1 MKWNDGDRFM
11 RERYIDIME
20 KALGAYS
27 KERLS
32 EIVSDAE
39 AKGICEHG
47 FFRITSVMGIL
58 ISKGRRKELMPLFLR
73 AMDISCEALWKTDM
87 TIEENKSVGI
97 DFAVKEIVFA
107 YIELEKSGIV
117 MRERLE
123 KWFDGIK
130 KVDWRKNYSSV
141 AKSETDPVNNWGMY
155 NAAGEYM
162 REYIGA
168 ANAGEYLDVQVA
180 SQLLAVDE
188 NGMYRD
194 PGCPMLYDLAS
205 RAQFAIMLHFGYSG
219 KWKNALDDALRK
231 AGSFMLSLQSVNG
244 EIPFGGRS
252 NRFLFNEAYLAACCE
267 FEAARYK
274 REGNLRLAGEFKSA
288 ASLATESIEKR
299 LSMHPIKHVRNAF
312 PQNSIF
318 GLEDYAYFDKY
329 MVSLASFI
337 YIAYLF
343 AEDDIKEVP
352 CPAVRGGFVLR
363 TTDSFHKIAA
373 SACGYSI
380 EIDTDA
386 DLHYDATGLG
396 RIQFANAP
404 SEIVLSE
411 PFPKKPSYSIV
422 DCLSTGLFKRIYAG
436 GENPSYLSLSP
447 VVAFSDGTEIRISD
461 LSGNVECELKIL
473 QQSENNVSFDLTW
486 KSPEFKG
493 FSEIKE
499 SYVMSNSG
507 VEIRASAD
515 FSENAKLI
523 RYIPVIKT
531 DGSAVSSV
539 SVTKKRVSVGYKGS
553 RLEISGDGFI
563 RSDKS
568 FSNRDGI
575 YNLLCCDGEYICFRI
590 L

>member
-1 MKWNDGDRFM
+1 MC
-11 RERYIDIME
+11 ERYIDIME

-27 KERLS
+27 EKRLS
-32 EIVSDAE
+32 EIVDNAE
-39 AKGICEHG
+39 KNGVCEHG

-73 AMDISCEALWKTDM
+73 AMDVSCEALWKTDM

-107 YIELEKSGIV
+107 YIEVEKSGIV
-117 MRERLE
+117 KRERIE

-168 ANAGEYLDVQVA
+168 ANAEGYLDVQLA

-205 RAQFAIMLHFGYSG
+205 RTQFAVMLHFGYSG

-231 AGSFMLSLQSVNG
+231 AGGLMLSLQSVNG

-288 ASLATESIEKR
+288 ARLATESIEKR
-299 LSMHPIKHVRNAF
+299 LSMSPIKHVRNAF

-363 TTDSFHKIAA
+363 TSESFHKISA

-380 EIDTDA
+380 EIDTNA
-386 DLHYDATGLG
+386 DWHYDATGLG
-396 RIQFANAP
+396 RIQFSGAP
-404 SEIVLSE
+404 SEMILSE

-422 DCLSTGLFKRIYAG
+422 NCLSTGLFKRIHAED
-436 GENPSYLSLSP
+436 ENPSFLSLSP
-447 VVAFSDGTEIRISD
+447 VVAFSDGTEMRIAD
-461 LSGNVECELKIL
+461 LSGNVECELDIL
-473 QQSENNVSFDLTW
+473 QQSENNVSFDLIW

-493 FSEIKE
+493 LSEIKE
-499 SYVMSNSG
+499 SYVLSNSG

-515 FSENAKLI
+515 LSENARLI
-523 RYIPVIKT
+523 RYIPVIET
-531 DGSAVSSV
+531 DGNDASSV
-539 SVTKKRVSVGYKGS
+539 SVTKSLVCVDYKGFK
-553 RLEISGDGFI
+553 LKISGNEFF
-563 RSDKS
+563 RVNKT

-575 YNLLCCDGEYICFRI
+575 YNLLCCDGEYICFVFS
-590 L
+590 

>member
-1 MKWNDGDRFM
+1 MC
-11 RERYIDIME
+11 ERYIDIME

-27 KERLS
+27 EKRLS
-32 EIVSDAE
+32 EIVDNAE
-39 AKGICEHG
+39 KNGVCEHG

-58 ISKGRRKELMPLFLR
+58 ISKGRRKELIPLFLR
-73 AMDISCEALWKTDM
+73 AMDVSCEALWKTDM

-107 YIELEKSGIV
+107 YIEIEKSGIV
-117 MRERLE
+117 KRERIE

-130 KVDWRKNYSSV
+130 RIDWRKNYSSV

-168 ANAGEYLDVQVA
+168 ANAEGYLDVQLA

-205 RAQFAIMLHFGYSG
+205 RTQFAVMLHFGYSG

-231 AGSFMLSLQSVNG
+231 AGGLMLSLQSVNG

-252 NRFLFNEAYLAACCE
+252 NRFFFIDAYLPACCE

-288 ASLATESIEKR
+288 ARLATESIEKR
-299 LSMHPIKHVRNAF
+299 LCKPVVKHVRNAF

-343 AEDDIKEVP
+343 AEDDIKEEP

-363 TTDSFHKIAA
+363 TSESFHKIAA

-380 EIDTDA
+380 EIDTNA

-396 RIQFANAP
+396 RIQFSGAP
-404 SEIVLSE
+404 SEMILSE

-422 DCLSTGLFKRIYAG
+422 NCLSTGLFKRIHAED
-436 GENPSYLSLSP
+436 ENPSFLSLSP
-447 VVAFSDGTEIRISD
+447 VVAFSDGTKMRIAD
-461 LSGNVECELKIL
+461 LSGNVECELDIL
-473 QQSENNVSFDLTW
+473 QQSENNVSFDLIW

-499 SYVMSNSG
+499 SYVLSNSG

-515 FSENAKLI
+515 LSENARLI
-523 RYIPVIKT
+523 RYIPVIET
-531 DGSAVSSV
+531 DGNDASSV
-539 SVTKKRVSVGYKGS
+539 SVTKSLVCVDYKGFK
-553 RLEISGDGFI
+553 LKISGNEFF
-563 RSDKS
+563 RANKT

-575 YNLLCCDGEYICFRI
+575 YNLLCCDGEYICFSFS
-590 L
+590 

>member
-1 MKWNDGDRFM
+1 MC
-11 RERYIDIME
+11 ERYIDIME

-27 KERLS
+27 EKRLS
-32 EIVSDAE
+32 EIVDNAE
-39 AKGICEHG
+39 KNGVCEHG

-73 AMDISCEALWKTDM
+73 AMDVSCEALWKTDM

-107 YIELEKSGIV
+107 YIEVEKSGIV
-117 MRERLE
+117 KRERIE

-162 REYIGA
+162 KEYIGA
-168 ANAGEYLDVQVA
+168 ANAEGYLDVQLA

-205 RAQFAIMLHFGYSG
+205 RTQFAVMLHFGYSG

-231 AGSFMLSLQSVNG
+231 AGGLMLSLQSVNG

-288 ASLATESIEKR
+288 ARLATESIEKR
-299 LSMHPIKHVRNAF
+299 LSMSPIKHVRNAF

-363 TTDSFHKIAA
+363 TSESFHKIAA

-380 EIDTDA
+380 EIDTNA

-396 RIQFANAP
+396 RIQFSGAP
-404 SEIVLSE
+404 SEMILSE

-422 DCLSTGLFKRIYAG
+422 NCLSTGLFKRIHAED
-436 GENPSYLSLSP
+436 ENPSFLSLSP
-447 VVAFSDGTEIRISD
+447 VVAFSDGTKMRIAD
-461 LSGNVECELKIL
+461 LSGNVECELDIL
-473 QQSENNVSFDLTW
+473 QQSENNVSFDLIW

-499 SYVMSNSG
+499 SYVLSNSG

-515 FSENAKLI
+515 LSENARLI
-523 RYIPVIKT
+523 RYIPVIET
-531 DGSAVSSV
+531 DGNDASSV
-539 SVTKKRVSVGYKGS
+539 SVTKSLVCVDYKGFK
-553 RLEISGDGFI
+553 LKISGNEFF
-563 RSDKS
+563 RVNKT

-575 YNLLCCDGEYICFRI
+575 YNLLCCDGEYICFVFS
-590 L
+590 

>member
-1 MKWNDGDRFM
+1 MC
-11 RERYIDIME
+11 ERYIDIME

-27 KERLS
+27 EKRLS
-32 EIVSDAE
+32 EIVDNAE
-39 AKGICEHG
+39 KNGVCEHG

-73 AMDISCEALWKTDM
+73 AMDVSCEALWKTDM

-107 YIELEKSGIV
+107 YIEIEKSGIV
-117 MRERLE
+117 KRERLE

-130 KVDWRKNYSSV
+130 NVDWRKNYSSV

-168 ANAGEYLDVQVA
+168 ANAEGYLDVQLA

-205 RAQFAIMLHFGYSG
+205 RTQFAVMLHFGYSG

-231 AGSFMLSLQSVNG
+231 AGGLMLSLQSVNG

-288 ASLATESIEKR
+288 ARLATESIEKR
-299 LSMHPIKHVRNAF
+299 LSMSPIKHVRNAF

-363 TTDSFHKIAA
+363 TSESFHKIAA

-380 EIDTDA
+380 EIDTNA

-396 RIQFANAP
+396 RIQFSGAP
-404 SEIVLSE
+404 SEMILSE

-422 DCLSTGLFKRIYAG
+422 NCLSTGLFKRIHAED
-436 GENPSYLSLSP
+436 ENPSFLSLSP
-447 VVAFSDGTEIRISD
+447 VVAFSDGTKMRIAD
-461 LSGNVECELKIL
+461 LSDNVECKLDIL
-473 QQSENNVSFDLTW
+473 QQSENNVSFDLIW

-499 SYVMSNSG
+499 SYVLSNSG

-515 FSENAKLI
+515 LSENARLT
-523 RYIPVIKT
+523 RYIPVIET
-531 DGSAVSSV
+531 DGNDASSV
-539 SVTKKRVSVGYKGS
+539 SVTKSLVCVDYKGFK
-553 RLEISGDGFI
+553 LKISGNEFF
-563 RSDKS
+563 RVNKS

-575 YNLLCCDGEYICFRI
+575 YNLLCCDGEYIRFSFS
-590 L
+590 

>member
-1 MKWNDGDRFM
+1 MCD
-11 RERYIDIME
+11 RYIDIME
-20 KALGAYS
+20 KALGAYPE
-27 KERLS
+27 KRLS
-32 EIVSDAE
+32 EIVDNAE
-39 AKGICEHG
+39 KNGVCEHG

-73 AMDISCEALWKTDM
+73 AMDVSCEALWKTDM

-107 YIELEKSGIV
+107 YIEIEKSGIV
-117 MRERLE
+117 KRERLE

-130 KVDWRKNYSSV
+130 RIDWRKNYSSV

-168 ANAGEYLDVQVA
+168 ANAEGYLDVQLA

-205 RAQFAIMLHFGYSG
+205 RTQFAVMLHFGYSG

-231 AGSFMLSLQSVNG
+231 AGGLMLSLQSVNG

-274 REGNLRLAGEFKSA
+274 REGNLKLAGEFKSA
-288 ASLATESIEKR
+288 ARLATESIEKR
-299 LSMHPIKHVRNAF
+299 LCKPVVKHVRNSF

-343 AEDDIKEVP
+343 AEDDIKEEP

-363 TTDSFHKIAA
+363 TSESFHKIAA

-380 EIDTDA
+380 EIDTNA

-396 RIQFANAP
+396 RIQFSGAP
-404 SEIVLSE
+404 SEMILSE

-422 DCLSTGLFKRIYAG
+422 NCLSTGLFKRIHAED
-436 GENPSYLSLSP
+436 ENPSFLSLSP
-447 VVAFSDGTEIRISD
+447 VVAFSDGTEMRIAD
-461 LSGNVECELKIL
+461 LSGNVECKLDIL
-473 QQSENNVSFDLTW
+473 QQSENNVSFDLIW

-499 SYVMSNSG
+499 SYVLSNSG

-515 FSENAKLI
+515 LSENARLI
-523 RYIPVIKT
+523 RYIPVIET
-531 DGSAVSSV
+531 DGNDASSV
-539 SVTKKRVSVGYKGS
+539 SVTKSLVCVDYKGFK
-553 RLEISGDGFI
+553 LKISGNEFF
-563 RSDKS
+563 RVNKS

-575 YNLLCCDGEYICFRI
+575 YNLLCCDGEYIRFVFS
-590 L
+590 